1 MGGNGDSFYGH
12 AMSIYLQSA
21 RGKPCWYAIEA
32 GYAYEYIDV
41 VVRGCQH
48 TLPRAEMA
56 RLLTQSRI
64 TRHKDLLFLP
74 GSTHTAVGDI
84 NVSLQP
90 GAAYVKLLIGALTSH
105 LHGHKVASTFTMYLT
120 PEPHMVKWD
129 SVSNED
135 CQLCGKLGKL
145 SSPHLETAEDVFTP
159 LIQPKEPVPEPSLHD
174 IFEKPLE
181 SLL

>member
-1 MGGNGDSFYGH
+1 LLVCHLRQDV
-12 AMSIYLQSA
+12 
-21 RGKPCWYAIEA
+21 
-32 GYAYEYIDV
+32 YEYIDV

-84 NVSLQP
+84 NASLQP